1 MIPFEELPIYRER
14 AKIIE
19 AVRNNQVTVI
29 DSPTGSGKTT
39 QIPIMLHEAGFAAHG
54 MIGITQPRRIAAI
67 SVAEFIAKHMGSSVP
82 GRVGYKIRF
91 SDLTVPD
98 TAVKVM
104 TDGILLQEIK
114 ADNLLSK
121 YSVIMVDEAHERSLN
136 IDFILGLLKNILLKR
151 KDFRVI
157 ISSATMNTDAFS
169 EYYDGCP
176 ILHIDAMV
184 YPVQINYE
192 PQEIIPPGDQ
202 QQKMNDVDLLV
213 RKIVTIVGDRIRKRT
228 DGHILIFLPGEYSIK
243 ECCNALNQE
252 QYASRIWVV
261 PIFGR
266 LPKEEQELVFQE
278 PVKGKTK
285 IVVATNIAET
295 SITID
300 NITTVID
307 SGQAKMNYYSTK
319 NFTSSLIETP
329 ISRASCNQRKGRA
342 GRTAPGVCYRLYSKK
357 DYSSRPLYTTEEI
370 KRTDLSE
377 VVLRMAELGIED
389 FTEFDFITSPGRE
402 GITSAVETLRL
413 IGALDERDRLT
424 GIGELMTI
432 FPLLPRHSRMIVEAI
447 YHYPSVI
454 EETIIATAFLSAR
467 SPFILPQGE
476 ELEARHAHHRFSSP
490 DGDFVT
496 YLNIY
501 RAYRTLVTPKEKDTF
516 CTRSYLER
524 QTMDELL
531 HIVEQLSDIVSSRQI
546 PLTSGGPYHDF
557 VCALSAGLLQF
568 VCTRSGRGVYRSLT
582 AEQIYIHPGSVMFR
596 ESPDYIVAGE
606 IVKTSRMFARSV
618 SPIRRDWLSDIHPG
632 LYPKLKDPTADSLES
647 PASSRKSQKAG
658 TVQIKK
664 DETSK
669 KATTVGKDQ
678 KILLFNELYPVEF
691 HKGNRKMAVVPLED
705 LAKNLEAYD
714 SGSFA
719 GTSIARLRLR
729 PTYKGFSFHTGD
741 RLASIMKAIPH
752 IPVKQGILDS
762 PPKGNFKLPDE
773 IGILKENLFWLF
785 SFSKLGKKSRV
796 LGFVALDTDGV
807 ETYWFRSI
815 KSFHTAVDISL
826 SSLEHLSDSIDD
838 SMDHEAVR
846 AINALYRRL
855 SNIFET

>member
-1 MIPFEELPIYRER
+1 MIRFEDLPIYRER
-14 AKIIE
+14 ERIIE
-19 AVRNNQVTVI
+19 SVRTNQVTVI

-39 QIPIMLHEAGFAAHG
+39 QIPVMLFEAGFASEG
-54 MIGITQPRRIAAI
+54 TIGITQPRRIAAI
-67 SVAEFIAKHMGSSVP
+67 SVAEFIAKHIDSPVP
-82 GRVGYKIRF
+82 GKVGYKIRF
-91 SDLTVPD
+91 SDVTIPD
-98 TAVKVM
+98 TSIKVM

-136 IDFILGLLKNILLKR
+136 IDFILGLLKNILQQR

-169 EYYDGCP
+169 EYFDGCP
-176 ILHIDAMV
+176 IVHIDARV
-184 YPVQINYE
+184 YPVQIMYE
-192 PQEIIPPGDQ
+192 PLDAKQEGQ
-202 QQKMNDVDLLV
+202 QRLNDVQILIQ
-213 RKIVTIVGDRIRKRT
+213 KISSIVGSRINKRT
-228 DGHILIFLPGEYSIK
+228 DGHILIFLPGEYAIK
-243 ECCNALNQE
+243 ECCSALSQE
-252 QYASRIWVV
+252 RFASKIWVV

-266 LPKEEQELVFQE
+266 LPREEQELVFVE
-278 PVKGKTK
+278 PPKGKTK

-342 GRTAPGVCYRLYSKK
+342 GRTAPGICYRLYTKK
-357 DYSSRPLYTTEEI
+357 DYSDRPLYTTEEI

-413 IGALDERDRLT
+413 IGALDDHDRLT
-424 GIGELMTI
+424 SIGELMTI
-432 FPLLPRHSRMIVEAI
+432 FPLLPRHSRMIVESI
-447 YHYPSVI
+447 YKYPSVI
-454 EETIIATAFLSAR
+454 EESIIATAFLSAR

-496 YLNIY
+496 YLTIFRSY
-501 RAYRTLVTPKEKDTF
+501 RPLSSPKEKDAF
-516 CTRSYLER
+516 CTKNYLER
-524 QTMDELL
+524 QTMDELV
-531 HIVEQLSDIVSSRQI
+531 HIVDQLSEIVSSRDI
-546 PLTSGGPYHDF
+546 PISSGGSYHDF
-557 VCALSAGLLQF
+557 VCSLSAGLLQF

-618 SPIRRDWLSDIHPG
+618 SPIRREWLSDIHPG
-632 LYPKLKDPTADSLES
+632 LYPRLKDQNPAGRETKTHKERGSQALEG
-647 PASSRKSQKAG
+647 SRKRAPSGKQEDSVK
-658 TVQIKK
+658 
-664 DETSK
+664 
-669 KATTVGKDQ
+669 KDQ
-678 KILLFNELYPVEF
+678 KIILFNELYPVEF
-691 HKGNRKMAVVPLED
+691 HKGNKKMAVVPFEA
-705 LAKNLEAYD
+705 LAKNYEAY
-714 SGSFA
+714 SEGSFA

-729 PTYKGFSFHTGD
+729 PTFKGFSFHTGD

-752 IPVKQGILDS
+752 IPIDQGILDS
-762 PPKGNFKLPDE
+762 PPRGNFMLPNE
-773 IGILKENLFWLF
+773 LGMLKDNLFWLF
-785 SFSKLGKKSRV
+785 SFSKMGKKSRV

-807 ETYWFRSI
+807 NTYWFRSI
-815 KSFHTAVDISL
+815 KSFHTAVDMSL

-838 SMDHEAVR
+838 SMDLESVR
-846 AINALYRRL
+846 AINSIYRKL
-855 SNIFET
+855 SDIFET